1 MSGEFIKNLGCCE
14 ATIGRSPLFPYKRMF
29 IRKKKPFVK
38 NGFMTVVTRYAK
50 FQRTEQSYQHI
61 RINPNHFRLLI
72 VLLLFS

>member
-38 NGFMTVVTRYAK
+38 NGFMTVVTRYAM
-50 FQRTEQSYQHI
+50 FARTEQSYQHI
-61 RINPNHFRLLI
+61 QINPNHFRWLI

>member
-38 NGFMTVVTRYAK
+38 NGYDGCNSLRQVSA
-50 FQRTEQSYQHI
+50 
-61 RINPNHFRLLI
+61 N
-72 VLLLFS
+72 

>member
-38 NGFMTVVTRYAK
+38 NGLSTTHTKVGG
-50 FQRTEQSYQHI
+50 SS
-61 RINPNHFRLLI
+61 LI
-72 VLLLFS
+72 